1 VAEFAYHWGRK
12 REQWAHL
19 LPALEKYH
27 KETLGC
33 VGMTIHAPPYWRRAL
48 EDCGYK
54 PTHTIME
61 KEF

>member
-1 VAEFAYHWGRK
+1 
-12 REQWAHL
+12 
-19 LPALEKYH
+19 
-27 KETLGC
+27 
-33 VGMTIHAPPYWRRAL
+33 MTIHAPMYWRRAL